1 MTALEQLRQ
10 GIGGVKLTSALDL
23 LRQGVIEPPQADIFG
38 MKTTTPAFI
47 HPKPEQPKVSIKDVL
62 REVPGVMGQA
72 REAVRKTLAPTKAEI
87 LAEIQEKEQ
96 ITLTPEEAKRRVL
109 EKIGEEV
116 AFAPNLFAVLT
127 KAKTQTPEEF
137 FAEPLSI
144 RIGLDVGV
152 LSKVGTKIGA
162 SFISRMAKETDTK
175 VIKQLAGLA
184 GEVMDDIT
192 AGLVSKAKTPTAV
205 KQILDT
211 SAQKIAAKVA
221 PHIVPDLQP
230 LAQEARNAEKVLRR
244 TYLEAIE
251 EGKTPSQI
259 VGLRKAGLQE
269 AQFTETGRGVS
280 GVLSPEER
288 IALFNKTKN
297 EFNQEIAKAKEL
309 GFENIKSYNRAQ
321 RMLEGEAIPITV
333 ENLKGLAPI
342 IKKQAQ
348 ALKEDNFIALKEVK
362 SQLTDFYNQAV
373 RGVRKTLP
381 KIPKARQIPQVT
393 FKQLDDLAEKIKA
406 KDITGEKFAEVHAE
420 LAILSETIE
429 NMPGKELV
437 KYVSKTTGQL
447 PEITGKP
454 TMKSLTGS
462 GKIVPNSEFGRRG
475 DDIIQSVFGYKKTY
489 EEAVGESEAQK
500 AVDDY
505 IRMHGRI
512 NELSASAT
520 EMRKTLSAVRKGERL
535 MELTKG
541 DRRMAYRAVRDAFDL
556 NETDLAKIRQGKDI
570 MAMEKDEFGQF
581 INDAEKMAETMAKT
595 REAQAGLE
603 FTIQEKQLN
612 KWENVREA
620 MNLPPVSKMTPE
632 QFDQLNEVLM
642 QYKTGDEFLPVRQ
655 LETIDRT
662 ELIGLKTVREVQEH
676 LAEKYN
682 LTPDQLPGIK
692 PHPWMYDAQLA
703 RQHPLYDLLID
714 KYNVSYLNATSRIIE
729 LEKENTFLIKA
740 ARQSRK
746 LGIGEKLAPTDKKIV
761 EWIEASPE
769 SRGLLA
775 KEMTPAELKAGQRM
789 DEVFREYYDW
799 LVKRSTENKDR

>member
-47 HPKPEQPKVSIKDVL
+47 PPKPEQPKVSIKDVL

-362 SQLTDFYNQAV
+362 SQLTDIYN
-373 RGVRKTLP
+373 
-381 KIPKARQIPQVT
+381 
-393 FKQLDDLAEKIKA
+393 
-406 KDITGEKFAEVHAE
+406 
-420 LAILSETIE
+420 
-429 NMPGKELV
+429 
-437 KYVSKTTGQL
+437 
-447 PEITGKP
+447 
-454 TMKSLTGS
+454 
-462 GKIVPNSEFGRRG
+462 
-475 DDIIQSVFGYKKTY
+475 
-489 EEAVGESEAQK
+489 
-500 AVDDY
+500 
-505 IRMHGRI
+505 
-512 NELSASAT
+512 
-520 EMRKTLSAVRKGERL
+520 
-535 MELTKG
+535 
-541 DRRMAYRAVRDAFDL
+541 RAVREGGFVE
-556 NETDLAKIRQGKDI
+556 ETIISRQGIGKTQLEYPLKTYSDLEPLAQEARNGIQVFHGTTKKFTEFDTLAGEKSSKPISALGTFFTNEPRNAQSIANIKGGGNVMTATIKLNNPKVYPDFTSLIKDAEAEGKLFMTTSKGGGMLERGNI
-570 MAMEKDEFGQF
+570 EPVVKLREKLKARGHDGIIISKNTAEGLPDTQYIIFDSKSASLEGIKSTKQFESLAERAKNYKTADEF
-581 INDAEKMAETMAKT
+581 INSFKK
-595 REAQAGLE
+595 EAVDS
-603 FTIQEKQLN
+603 FCIN
-612 KWENVREA
+612 
-620 MNLPPVSKMTPE
+620 
-632 QFDQLNEVLM
+632 
-642 QYKTGDEFLPVRQ
+642 
-655 LETIDRT
+655 I
-662 ELIGLKTVREVQEH
+662 
-676 LAEKYN
+676 
-682 LTPDQLPGIK
+682 
-692 PHPWMYDAQLA
+692 
-703 RQHPLYDLLID
+703 
-714 KYNVSYLNATSRIIE
+714 
-729 LEKENTFLIKA
+729 
-740 ARQSRK
+740 
-746 LGIGEKLAPTDKKIV
+746 
-761 EWIEASPE
+761 
-769 SRGLLA
+769 
-775 KEMTPAELKAGQRM
+775 
-789 DEVFREYYDW
+789 
-799 LVKRSTENKDR
+799 

>member
-23 LRQGVIEPPQADIFG
+23 LRKGVIEPPQADIFG

-47 HPKPEQPKVSIKDVL
+47 PPKPEQPKVSIKDVL
-62 REVPGVMGQA
+62 REVTGVMGQA

-362 SQLTDFYNQAV
+362 SQLTDIYN
-373 RGVRKTLP
+373 
-381 KIPKARQIPQVT
+381 
-393 FKQLDDLAEKIKA
+393 
-406 KDITGEKFAEVHAE
+406 
-420 LAILSETIE
+420 
-429 NMPGKELV
+429 
-437 KYVSKTTGQL
+437 
-447 PEITGKP
+447 
-454 TMKSLTGS
+454 
-462 GKIVPNSEFGRRG
+462 
-475 DDIIQSVFGYKKTY
+475 
-489 EEAVGESEAQK
+489 
-500 AVDDY
+500 
-505 IRMHGRI
+505 
-512 NELSASAT
+512 
-520 EMRKTLSAVRKGERL
+520 
-535 MELTKG
+535 
-541 DRRMAYRAVRDAFDL
+541 RAVREGGFVE
-556 NETDLAKIRQGKDI
+556 ETIISRQGI
-570 MAMEKDEFGQF
+570 G
-581 INDAEKMAETMAKT
+581 KT
-595 REAQAGLE
+595 
-603 FTIQEKQLN
+603 
-612 KWENVREA
+612 
-620 MNLPPVSKMTPE
+620 
-632 QFDQLNEVLM
+632 
-642 QYKTGDEFLPVRQ
+642 Q
-655 LETIDRT
+655 LESP
-662 ELIGLKTVREVQEH
+662 LKTYSDLEPLAQE
-676 LAEKYN
+676 ARNKGWWECDDRYN
-682 LTPDQLPGIK
+682 QIK
-692 PHPWMYDAQLA
+692 
-703 RQHPLYDLLID
+703 
-714 KYNVSYLNATSRIIE
+714 
-729 LEKENTFLIKA
+729 
-740 ARQSRK
+740 
-746 LGIGEKLAPTDKKIV
+746 
-761 EWIEASPE
+761 
-769 SRGLLA
+769 
-775 KEMTPAELKAGQRM
+775 
-789 DEVFREYYDW
+789 
-799 LVKRSTENKDR
+799 